1 MEVSIIIP
9 AYNAEEVV
17 ERSLHSAL
25 AAGARVNG
33 QWEIIAIDN
42 ASTDGTLD
50 RLHRVESLHPAI
62 IRVAVCHQPGAPAA
76 RNLGAQLSKGKWL
89 QFLDA
94 DDTLHPDKIAHQLA
108 VAGQADWVVGAYRH
122 LYSDGSTE
130 DSLPHPDLWRGLFY
144 DYRTGCTHSNLIR
157 REALEAIGGWDESL
171 VSNQDPDLCFRLL
184 QARTDYTLDNNVLSY
199 YHHHDSPIRI
209 TGSDP
214 ALRYVLR
221 LQLLSQAR
229 HYLESAQPSYWQ
241 LNEGYFL
248 GAILRVLRQL
258 ATYDLEAAC
267 AGYQKHFLGTNTLD
281 SNLKLELVSQYTRLY
296 PYLGFRN
303 VERLRL
309 ALANVIPEELKRILK
324 S

>member
-1 MEVSIIIP
+1 MQVSIIIP
-9 AYNAEEVV
+9 IFNAQPFL
-17 ERSLHSAL
+17 ERTMAAAL
-25 AAGARVNG
+25 AAGTQVQG
-33 QWEIIAIDN
+33 GFEIIAVDN
-42 ASTDGTLD
+42 GSTDASPHIL
-50 RLHRVESLHPAI
+50 EA
-62 IRVAVCHQPGAPAA
+62 VANQNPNVVRILSCPGRGASIA
-76 RNLGAQLSKGKWL
+76 RNYGLAHSKGKWL